1 MDTNILEYFKQTPS
15 ENYFIFIPILIVVI
29 LWIIEGKFPVYLIIV
44 IACFA
49 LYNLK
54 RETDITLTSLKDAQ
68 KLLSEDVNQK
78 FDDLTEK
85 IQLLYEEMQQKQTSG
100 GASSEL
106 TNSSQASNRSSSS
119 NSEIVQN
126 FKNLFNETME
136 ENDYPI

>member
-15 ENYFIFIPILIVVI
+15 ENYFIFIPILIVIV
-29 LWIIEGKFPVYLIIV
+29 LWIIKGKFPVYLIIV

-68 KLLSEDVNQK
+68 KLLSEDVNRK

-85 IQLLYEEMQQKQTSG
+85 IQLLYEEMQQKQISG
-100 GASSEL
+100 DASSEL
-106 TNSSQASNRSSSS
+106 TNSSQ
-119 NSEIVQN
+119 
-126 FKNLFNETME
+126 
-136 ENDYPI
+136 